1 MLSRP
6 IVCSLQLNA
15 SSGGNECIRATCPN
29 PGSHR
34 MSPRRIKPVQH
45 ALVLGISLAL
55 FWLLLSG
62 HYTGLLLALG
72 VVSVALVMYLALR
85 MDRVDGERQ
94 PLHVPPMLITYWA
107 WHFAEIAK
115 CNIDVARRIV
125 NPNLPISP
133 TVVRV
138 RAGQHSPIAKAT
150 YANSIT
156 LTPGTVTLRVEGD
169 EFHVHALS
177 REGAKDLESGE
188 MERRVRK
195 AFEDKAT

>member
-1 MLSRP
+1 
-6 IVCSLQLNA
+6 
-15 SSGGNECIRATCPN
+15 
-29 PGSHR
+29 
-34 MSPRRIKPVQH
+34 MSPRKIKPVQH
-45 ALVLGISLAL
+45 AAVLGISLAV

-72 VVSVALVMYLALR
+72 VASVALVMYLALR

-94 PLHVPPMLITYWA
+94 PLHVPPMLISYWV
-107 WHFAEIAK
+107 WHFGEIAK

-125 NPNLPISP
+125 NPKLPISP
-133 TVVRV
+133 TMVRV
-138 RAGQHSPIAKAT
+138 RAGQHSPIATAT

-177 REGAKDLESGE
+177 REGAKDLQSGE
-188 MERRVRK
+188 MERRVRE

>member
-1 MLSRP
+1 
-6 IVCSLQLNA
+6 
-15 SSGGNECIRATCPN
+15 
-29 PGSHR
+29 
-34 MSPRRIKPVQH
+34 MSPRQINSVLH
-45 ALVLGISLAL
+45 ALVLGISLAI

-72 VVSVALVMYLALR
+72 VASVTLVIYLALR

-94 PLHVPPMLITYWA
+94 PLHVAPKLITYWA
-107 WHFAEIAK
+107 WHFAEIIK

-125 NPNLPISP
+125 NPSLPISP

-138 RAGQHSPIAKAT
+138 RTGQDSPIATAT

-169 EFHVHALS
+169 DFHVHALS
-177 REGAKDLESGE
+177 REGAKDLQSGE
-188 MERRVRK
+188 MERRVRE
-195 AFEDKAT
+195 AFEGKAK

>member
-1 MLSRP
+1 
-6 IVCSLQLNA
+6 
-15 SSGGNECIRATCPN
+15 
-29 PGSHR
+29 
-34 MSPRRIKPVQH
+34 MSWPQIKSVQH
-45 ALVLGISLAL
+45 VLVLGVSLAL

-72 VVSVALVMYLALR
+72 AASVALVMYLALR

-94 PLHVPPMLITYWA
+94 PLYVAPKLVTYWA

-138 RAGQHSPIAKAT
+138 RTGQDSTIATAT

-156 LTPGTVTLRVEGD
+156 LTPGTVTVRVEDD

-177 REGAKDLESGE
+177 REGAKDLQSGE
-188 MERRVRK
+188 MEHRVRE
-195 AFEDKAT
+195 AFEDKAR